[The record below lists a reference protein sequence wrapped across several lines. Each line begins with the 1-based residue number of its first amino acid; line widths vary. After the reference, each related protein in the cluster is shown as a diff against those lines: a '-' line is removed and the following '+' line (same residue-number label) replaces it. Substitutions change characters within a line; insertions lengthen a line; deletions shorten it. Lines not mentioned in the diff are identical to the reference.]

1 MWAYAQLWY
10 AVVTLLAWAFYT
22 DPAMSQP
29 KVLCRPSWAPV
40 WLLQQVWRLNHVFL
54 TGMVVMGLLLASD
67 LVELLLLRLCFSLC
81 VFFVDFGA
89 FAAYGGHPSF
99 IFIYTSFALIL
110 PPGEHQSGVLRLI
123 VAHQLGSPGI
133 NKFRIGGLEYL
144 NFSTLEYH
152 LRFSR
157 DRESCK
163 PHALIEPI
171 WIRQRWMIDFCLRN
185 VWLMI
190 LNCCGPLLQVSTAC
204 ICLVGSGPALY
215 VALGF
220 ACSFH
225 LLSIP
230 LLGIVFPFNI
240 PCYMIAL
247 LPNSAQHAACLLSFP
262 ALITAL
268 LLFSS
273 TFLMAE
279 DWPLNGLPLY
289 PYNARQI
296 GKLESLFGRYLLA
309 HSDGKGRESS
319 ICLTELCVSACPA
332 ICFPV
337 FRSTFT
343 LERCHESEL
352 LAGGPPHQPSGPW
365 WFFGGRS
372 LLQAHPA
379 G

>member
-1 MWAYAQLWY
+1 MA
-10 AVVTLLAWAFYT
+10 
-22 DPAMSQP
+22 DEDS
-29 KVLCRPSWAPV
+29 
-40 WLLQQVWRLNHVFL
+40 
-54 TGMVVMGLLLASD
+54 
-67 LVELLLLRLCFSLC
+67 
-81 VFFVDFGA
+81 
-89 FAAYGGHPSF
+89 
-99 IFIYTSFALIL
+99 
-110 PPGEHQSGVLRLI
+110 
-123 VAHQLGSPGI
+123 
-133 NKFRIGGLEYL
+133 
-144 NFSTLEYH
+144 
-152 LRFSR
+152 
-157 DRESCK
+157 
-163 PHALIEPI
+163 
-171 WIRQRWMIDFCLRN
+171 
-185 VWLMI
+185 
-190 LNCCGPLLQVSTAC
+190 NCCGPLLQVSTAC

-332 ICFPV
+332 ICFPGH
-337 FRSTFT
+337 FKA
-343 LERCHESEL
+343 LEAIFASEL
-352 LAGGPPHQPSGPW
+352 SGPSSAFVAAGPAARLSAW
-365 WFFGGRS
+365 LRRSRRFVDQRPEGQPGRCFDEVMES
-372 LLQAHPA
+372 TA
-379 G
+379 